1 MQILIPGL
9 FLTFCFYLGSF
20 PLTNL
25 IVKNLANIDL
35 KKVGTG
41 NVSVA
46 AAFVSAPKPV
56 AIFAVLAEI
65 SRGIAPVLAAKL
77 LFPEI
82 ASWQLVGL
90 IFLVAGR
97 YFIAEGGGVTNA
109 SWGVLVYSP
118 LVALASGITGFSI
131 LVIGKQVLTRKNR
144 NIRQWSARLG
154 CLSSFL
160 WVLLFR
166 QEPSFYELL
175 ATAGLVIFLV
185 VINFRQSDDMALQK
199 QPQLSL
205 DNQLN
210 PKICGEKAARLAL
223 LKKAGFNVPDGF
235 VLPAIEKRNRE
246 LVVEGGVKKSVV
258 DSRMATG
265 FFSTDKILDK
275 LNEMSWSFP
284 LIVRSSAVGEDSDNS
299 SAAGQ
304 YETIFPVRNET
315 ELLEAINICR
325 QSYWLPDAVAYRRQ
339 REIPDAEMAV
349 LIQPYII
356 SKVAGVMFTRNPLDG
371 GGKIIIEAL
380 PGGAEKVVGGQLTPV
395 HLEIDKNRFHESQNS
410 TVKGKSYDS
419 VDKSFGLEN
428 QEVLSPEIY
437 PELVNEGEG
446 KVKGE
451 SYDSVDKSF
460 CLETQEILPPEIIP
474 ESFALETQ
482 EILPQKIIQESV
494 NEGEGKVKGKSYDS
508 VDESFG
514 LETQEI
520 LPQKIIQESVN
531 EGEGKVKGKSYDS
544 VDNSFG
550 LETQEVLPQ
559 KIIPESFGLE
569 SQEILLPK
577 IIQESVNEGEGKVK
591 GESYDSVDNSFGLE
605 TQEILPPEITKKLV
619 NEGEGKVKG
628 ESYDSVDN
636 YFGLETQ
643 EILPP
648 EITKKLVNEGEAKVK
663 GKSEASIDE
672 SFGLESQEILL
683 PKIIQESVNEGE
695 GKVKGKSYDSVDNSF
710 GLESQEI
717 LPPEIYPE
725 LVNEGEA
732 KVKGKSEASIDKS
745 FGLENQEILPLEI
758 IQELVNQAEAIEGFF
773 HGLPQDIEWCWDGEK
788 IWILQSRPITNLR
801 PIWTRT
807 IAAEVIPGAIHPLTW
822 SINRPLTCGV
832 WGEIFTIVLGEK
844 VTNLDFTET
853 ATLLGSHAYFNA
865 TLLGEIFRMMGLP
878 EQGLEFLL
886 RGQKM
891 GKPPLGKVWSAL
903 PGLWRLIQKEMA
915 VDRDF
920 ERDYNQIFVPAL
932 ESLENNFKQIS
943 SQSLSELLAQAE
955 RIQEW
960 LKPITFYNI
969 LGPIGLAIRRSLFAV
984 SEEWLPT
991 DTAPEIVSIRELQR
1005 LAVKL
1010 KMATNSDVEIEA
1022 KFEENQELQREFQQW
1037 LKSYG
1042 YLSEVGTDIAV
1053 ATWGEKPDNFRELLL
1068 AMARKGERE
1077 KESFKENFS
1086 VGSLNLWQRWRLEQC
1101 AKRARTKGKIAE
1113 VYGKLL
1119 AYLRLTF
1126 LAMEIKFKSQKSKFK
1141 SDDRQENLEV
1151 FQEKGDIFYL
1161 EFEEI
1166 RQWILSKEKSQE
1178 ASVEKS
1184 PLLPYSLTP
1193 LLRQRKEQLE
1203 KDSDRQVPQVVY
1215 GNVLPQESQETFSTE
1230 ENVSILQGIP
1240 GSVGCVEGYVKVCR
1254 SLEVNLAESE
1264 NLIIVV
1270 PYTDA
1275 GWAPL
1280 LLKAKG
1286 IIAEVGGQLSHG
1298 AIIAREYGIPAVM
1311 NVSGAMTRLQDGQ
1324 KVRVDGYRG
1333 TVQLL

>member
-1 MQILIPGL
+1 MQILIPVL
-9 FLTFCFYLGSF
+9 FLTFCFCLGAL

-35 KKVGTG
+35 TKVGTG

-46 AAFVSAPKPV
+46 AAFVHAPKPV
-56 AIFAVLAEI
+56 AIVAVLAEI

-77 LFPEI
+77 LFPVI
-82 ASWQLVGL
+82 PTWQLVGL

-97 YFIAEGGGVTNA
+97 YLIAQGGGVTNA

-118 LVALASGITGFSI
+118 VVAFGSAITGFLI
-131 LVIGKQVLTRKNR
+131 LVIGKQVFPQKNK

-166 QEPSFYELL
+166 HSASLLELL
-175 ATAGLVIFLV
+175 AAAGLAIFLV

-199 QPQLSL
+199 KPRLSL
-205 DNQLN
+205 NSQLDS
-210 PKICGEKAARLAL
+210 KICGEKAARLAL
-223 LKKAGFNVPDGF
+223 LKKAGFNVPEGF
-235 VLPAIEKRNRE
+235 VLPAIENENRE
-246 LVVEGGVKKSVV
+246 LVVGSEVKKYIR
-258 DSRMATG
+258 DSRL
-265 FFSTDKILDK
+265 STSFLSVDKILDK
-275 LNEMSWSFP
+275 LNEMSLSFP

-304 YETIFPVRNET
+304 YETIYPVRNKT

-325 QSYWLPDAVAYRRQ
+325 QSYWWPDAVAYRRQ

-356 SKVAGVMFTRNPLDG
+356 SQVAGVMFTRNPLDG

-380 PGGAEKVVGGQLTPV
+380 PGGAEKVVGGQFTPV
-395 HLEIDKNRFHESQNS
+395 HLEIVEEGRRKKEEVRSKREEGRGKKWMVTQTSTNFQHPVDDRLFNPKEKDKNQSLEP
-410 TVKGKSYDS
+410 VK
-419 VDKSFGLEN
+419 N
-428 QEVLSPEIY
+428 Q
-437 PELVNEGEG
+437 
-446 KVKGE
+446 
-451 SYDSVDKSF
+451 D
-460 CLETQEILPPEIIP
+460 ILPE
-474 ESFALETQ
+474 
-482 EILPQKIIQESV
+482 
-494 NEGEGKVKGKSYDS
+494 
-508 VDESFG
+508 
-514 LETQEI
+514 
-520 LPQKIIQESVN
+520 
-531 EGEGKVKGKSYDS
+531 
-544 VDNSFG
+544 
-550 LETQEVLPQ
+550 
-559 KIIPESFGLE
+559 
-569 SQEILLPK
+569 
-577 IIQESVNEGEGKVK
+577 
-591 GESYDSVDNSFGLE
+591 
-605 TQEILPPEITKKLV
+605 
-619 NEGEGKVKG
+619 
-628 ESYDSVDN
+628 
-636 YFGLETQ
+636 
-643 EILPP
+643 
-648 EITKKLVNEGEAKVK
+648 
-663 GKSEASIDE
+663 
-672 SFGLESQEILL
+672 
-683 PKIIQESVNEGE
+683 
-695 GKVKGKSYDSVDNSF
+695 
-710 GLESQEI
+710 
-717 LPPEIYPE
+717 
-725 LVNEGEA
+725 
-732 KVKGKSEASIDKS
+732 
-745 FGLENQEILPLEI
+745 EI
-758 IQELVNQAEAIEGFF
+758 IQELVNQAEAIEEFF

-788 IWILQSRPITNLR
+788 VWILQSRPITNLR

-844 VTNLDFTET
+844 VAKLDFTET

-886 RGQKM
+886 RGQKI

-915 VDRDF
+915 VDYEF
-920 ERDYNQIFVPAL
+920 EHDYHQIFVPAL
-932 ESLENNFKQIS
+932 ESLENNLRQNP

-960 LKPITFYNI
+960 LKPITYYNI
-969 LGPIGLAIRRSLFAV
+969 LGPIGLAIRRSLFGV

-991 DTAPEIVSIRELQR
+991 DTAPEIVSIRELQK

-1010 KMATNSDVEIEA
+1010 KMATNSDVAIEA
-1022 KFEENQELQREFQQW
+1022 EFEKNQELQWEFQQW
-1037 LKSYG
+1037 LESYG

-1053 ATWGEKPDNFRELLL
+1053 ATWGEKPDNFRDLLF
-1068 AMARKGERE
+1068 AMTRKD
-1077 KESFKENFS
+1077 ESIQLS
-1086 VGSLNLWQRWRLEQC
+1086 VNTVKSLNLWQRWRLGQC
-1101 AKRARTKGKIAE
+1101 AKRAKTKGKIAE

-1119 AYLRLTF
+1119 AYLRWTF
-1126 LAMEIKFKSQKSKFK
+1126 LAI
-1141 SDDRQENLEV
+1141 ENYGLEAGI
-1151 FQEKGDIFYL
+1151 FEQKGDIFYL

-1166 RQWILSKEKSQE
+1166 RQWILLKEKSQE
-1178 ASVEKS
+1178 ASVSFLEEQNSTKESPLTPLGKGGMFSDRLLEKEGMTES
-1184 PLLPYSLTP
+1184 SVGWVDERNPTNNVGVEEQNRREFNTVTPNDERSPQLPSSATPLLPYSLTP
-1193 LLRQRKEQLE
+1193 LLRQRQEQLE
-1203 KDSDRQVPQVVY
+1203 KDRDRQVPSVVY
-1215 GNVLPQESQETFSTE
+1215 GNVLPQESRETFSTE
-1230 ENVSILQGIP
+1230 ENVSILEGIP
-1240 GSVGCVEGYVKVCR
+1240 GSVGCVEGYVKICR

-1311 NVSGAMTRLQDGQ
+1311 NISGAMTRLQDGQ

-1333 TVQLL
+1333 RVELLS

>member
-9 FLTFCFYLGSF
+9 FLTVCFCLGAL

-35 KKVGTG
+35 TKVGTS

-46 AAFVSAPKPV
+46 AAFVHAPKPL
-56 AIFAVLAEI
+56 AIVAVLGEI

-82 ASWQLVGL
+82 PTLQLVGL
-90 IFLVAGR
+90 IFLVVGR
-97 YFIAEGGGVTNA
+97 YFIAQGGGVTNA
-109 SWGVLVYSP
+109 SWGVFVYSP
-118 LVALASGITGFSI
+118 VVAFASGITGFLI
-131 LVIGKQVLTRKNR
+131 LVIGKQIFPRKNQ

-166 QEPSFYELL
+166 HEPSFSEFL
-175 ATAGLVIFLV
+175 AMAGLVIFLV

-199 QPQLSL
+199 QPRFCL
-205 DNQLN
+205 DSELDH
-210 PKICGEKAARLAL
+210 KICGEKAARLAL

-235 VLPAIEKRNRE
+235 VLPALENGNRE
-246 LVVEGGVKKSVV
+246 LVIEGGVKKSIP
-258 DSRMATG
+258 DSRFSTG
-265 FFSTDKILDK
+265 FFSADKILDK

-304 YETIFPVRNET
+304 YKTIFPVRNQT

-325 QSYWLPDAVAYRRQ
+325 QSYWLPEAVAYRRQ
-339 REIPDAEMAV
+339 REIPHAEMAV
-349 LIQPYII
+349 LIQPYIM
-356 SKVAGVMFTRNPLDG
+356 SQVAGVMFTRNPLDG

-395 HLEIDKNRFHESQNS
+395 HWEIVEEGRRNPPLPPFERGEEEGRGKKSMVTQTLTNFKHPVDDRVLNPKEKDKNQFLEQ
-410 TVKGKSYDS
+410 VK
-419 VDKSFGLEN
+419 
-428 QEVLSPEIY
+428 
-437 PELVNEGEG
+437 
-446 KVKGE
+446 
-451 SYDSVDKSF
+451 
-460 CLETQEILPPEIIP
+460 
-474 ESFALETQ
+474 
-482 EILPQKIIQESV
+482 
-494 NEGEGKVKGKSYDS
+494 
-508 VDESFG
+508 
-514 LETQEI
+514 
-520 LPQKIIQESVN
+520 
-531 EGEGKVKGKSYDS
+531 
-544 VDNSFG
+544 
-550 LETQEVLPQ
+550 
-559 KIIPESFGLE
+559 
-569 SQEILLPK
+569 
-577 IIQESVNEGEGKVK
+577 
-591 GESYDSVDNSFGLE
+591 
-605 TQEILPPEITKKLV
+605 TQEILPPEIT
-619 NEGEGKVKG
+619 
-628 ESYDSVDN
+628 
-636 YFGLETQ
+636 
-643 EILPP
+643 
-648 EITKKLVNEGEAKVK
+648 
-663 GKSEASIDE
+663 
-672 SFGLESQEILL
+672 
-683 PKIIQESVNEGE
+683 
-695 GKVKGKSYDSVDNSF
+695 
-710 GLESQEI
+710 
-717 LPPEIYPE
+717 
-725 LVNEGEA
+725 
-732 KVKGKSEASIDKS
+732 
-745 FGLENQEILPLEI
+745 
-758 IQELVNQAEAIEGFF
+758 QELVNQAEAIEGFF
-773 HGLPQDIEWCWDGEK
+773 HGLPQDIEWCWDGKK

-844 VTNLDFTET
+844 VAKLDFTET

-865 TLLGEIFRMMGLP
+865 SLLGEIFRMMGLP

-891 GKPPLGKVWSAL
+891 GKPPLVKIWSAL
-903 PGLWRLIQKEMA
+903 PGLWRLIQKEMT
-915 VDRDF
+915 VDYEF
-920 ERDYNQIFVPAL
+920 ERDYHQIFVPAL
-932 ESLENNFKQIS
+932 ESLENNFKQNS
-943 SQSLSELLAQAE
+943 CLSLSELLAQAE

-960 LKPITFYNI
+960 LKPITYYNI
-969 LGPIGLAIRRSLFAV
+969 LGPIGLAIRRSLFGV

-991 DTAPEIVSIRELQR
+991 DTTPEIVSIRELQR

-1010 KMATNSDVEIEA
+1010 KMATNYDGEIEA
-1022 KFEENQELQREFQQW
+1022 EFEENQELQREFQQW
-1037 LKSYG
+1037 LESYG

-1053 ATWGEKPDNFRELLL
+1053 ATWGEKPDNFRDLLF
-1068 AMARKGERE
+1068 AMTLKGEGER
-1077 KESFKENFS
+1077 ENFS
-1086 VGSLNLWQRWRLEQC
+1086 VRSLNLWQRWRLAQC

-1119 AYLRLTF
+1119 AYLRQTF
-1126 LAMEIKFKSQKSKFK
+1126 LAIEIEFKSQKSKVK
-1141 SDDRQENLEV
+1141 SDERQENLEV
-1151 FQEKGDIFYL
+1151 FEEKGDIFYL

-1166 RQWILSKEKSQE
+1166 REWILSTESPLTPLGKGEMLSQE
-1178 ASVEKS
+1178 ASVGWVEEGNPTKRFPLTSLDKGEIFEEENLTKFDTEPPVGWVNKGNLTNSVGVEEQNRREFNIVSS
-1184 PLLPYSLTP
+1184 PSSLSPPSSPSSPSSPSPSSSHT
-1193 LLRQRKEQLE
+1193 LKQFIRERKEQLE
-1203 KDSDRQVPQVVY
+1203 KDSDRQVPSVVY
-1215 GNVLPQESQETFSTE
+1215 GNVLPQESRETISTE

-1324 KVRVDGYRG
+1324 KVRLDGYRG
-1333 TVQLL
+1333 TVEFI

>member
-9 FLTFCFYLGSF
+9 FLTFCFCIGAF

-35 KKVGTG
+35 TKVGTG
-41 NVSVA
+41 NASVA
-46 AAFVSAPKPV
+46 AAFVHAPKPV

-82 ASWQLVGL
+82 STWQLVGL

-97 YFIAEGGGVTNA
+97 YFIAQGGGVTNA
-109 SWGVLVYSP
+109 SWGILVYSSV
-118 LVALASGITGFSI
+118 VAFASGITGFLI
-131 LVIGKQVLTRKNR
+131 LVIGKQIFPRKNQ

-154 CLSSFL
+154 CLSSLL

-166 QEPSFYELL
+166 QEPSFSELL
-175 ATAGLVIFLV
+175 AMAVLVIFLV

-199 QPQLSL
+199 QPKFSL
-205 DNQLN
+205 DSQLE
-210 PKICGEKAARLAL
+210 PKVCGEKAARLSL
-223 LKKAGFNVPDGF
+223 LKKAGFNVPEGF
-235 VLPAIEKRNRE
+235 ILPAIEEGNRE
-246 LVVEGGVKKSVV
+246 LVVGNEVKKSIV
-258 DSRMATG
+258 DSRLSTG
-265 FFSTDKILDK
+265 FLSVDKILDK
-275 LNEMSWSFP
+275 LDEMSWSFP

-325 QSYWLPDAVAYRRQ
+325 QSYWLPEAVAYRRQ

-349 LIQPYII
+349 LIQPYIK
-356 SKVAGVMFTRNPLDG
+356 SQVAGVMFTRNPLDG
-371 GGKIIIEAL
+371 GEKIIIEAL

-395 HLEIDKNRFHESQNS
+395 HLEIVEKERGKKEEGRRKREEGGGKKWMVTQTSTNFKQSLDERLFNPKEKDKNQSLEQ
-410 TVKGKSYDS
+410 
-419 VDKSFGLEN
+419 LEN
-428 QEVLSPEIY
+428 Q
-437 PELVNEGEG
+437 N
-446 KVKGE
+446 
-451 SYDSVDKSF
+451 
-460 CLETQEILPPEIIP
+460 ILPP
-474 ESFALETQ
+474 
-482 EILPQKIIQESV
+482 
-494 NEGEGKVKGKSYDS
+494 
-508 VDESFG
+508 
-514 LETQEI
+514 
-520 LPQKIIQESVN
+520 
-531 EGEGKVKGKSYDS
+531 
-544 VDNSFG
+544 
-550 LETQEVLPQ
+550 
-559 KIIPESFGLE
+559 
-569 SQEILLPK
+569 
-577 IIQESVNEGEGKVK
+577 
-591 GESYDSVDNSFGLE
+591 
-605 TQEILPPEITKKLV
+605 
-619 NEGEGKVKG
+619 
-628 ESYDSVDN
+628 
-636 YFGLETQ
+636 
-643 EILPP
+643 
-648 EITKKLVNEGEAKVK
+648 
-663 GKSEASIDE
+663 
-672 SFGLESQEILL
+672 
-683 PKIIQESVNEGE
+683 
-695 GKVKGKSYDSVDNSF
+695 
-710 GLESQEI
+710 
-717 LPPEIYPE
+717 
-725 LVNEGEA
+725 
-732 KVKGKSEASIDKS
+732 
-745 FGLENQEILPLEI
+745 EI

-822 SINRPLTCGV
+822 SINRPLTCGI

-844 VTNLDFTET
+844 VAKLDFTET

-891 GKPPLGKVWSAL
+891 GKPPLKKVWSAL

-915 VDRDF
+915 VDYEF
-920 ERDYNQIFVPAL
+920 ERDYHQIFVPAL
-932 ESLENNFKQIS
+932 ESLENNFKQNS

-960 LKPITFYNI
+960 LKPITYYNI
-969 LGPIGLAIRRSLFAV
+969 LGPIGLAIRRSLFRI

-991 DTAPEIVSIRELQR
+991 DTAPEIVSIRELQK

-1010 KMATNSDVEIEA
+1010 KMATNSDVEVEA
-1022 KFEENQELQREFQQW
+1022 EFDQNQELQREFQQW
-1037 LKSYG
+1037 LESYG

-1053 ATWGEKPDNFRELLL
+1053 ATWGEKPDNFRELLF
-1068 AMARKGERE
+1068 AMARKSERE
-1077 KESFKENFS
+1077 KDNFS
-1086 VGSLNLWQRWRLEQC
+1086 LKYLNLWQRWRLAQC

-1119 AYLRLTF
+1119 AYLRRTF
-1126 LAMEIKFKSQKSKFK
+1126 LAI
-1141 SDDRQENLEV
+1141 ENYGLETGI
-1151 FQEKGDIFYL
+1151 FEQKGDIFYL

-1166 RQWILSKEKSQE
+1166 QQWILTVGW
-1178 ASVEKS
+1178 VEERNPTEFNTVTPNNERS
-1184 PLLPYSLTP
+1184 PLTP
-1193 LLRQRKEQLE
+1193 LDKGGMFEEENLTKFNTEPSVGWVEELNPTNSVGAEEQNRREFNIVSSPSPTSLQTLRQIISQRKEQLE
-1203 KDSDRQVPQVVY
+1203 KDRDRQVPSVVY
-1215 GNVLPQESQETFSTE
+1215 GNVLPQESQETISTE

-1333 TVQLL
+1333 TVEL

>member
-1 MQILIPGL
+1 MSIDMQILIPAL
-9 FLTFCFYLGSF
+9 FLTACFFIGAF

-35 KKVGTG
+35 TKVGTG

-46 AAFVSAPKPV
+46 AAFVHARKPV
-56 AIFAVLAEI
+56 AIVAVLAEI
-65 SRGIAPVLAAKL
+65 SKGIAPVLAAKL
-77 LFPEI
+77 FFPEI
-82 ASWQLVGL
+82 PTWELVGL

-97 YFIAEGGGVTNA
+97 YFIAQGGGVTNA

-118 LVALASGITGFSI
+118 VVALASGITGFLI
-131 LVIGKQVLTRKNR
+131 LVIGKQVLTIKNQ
-144 NIRQWSARLG
+144 NIPKWSARLG
-154 CLSSFL
+154 CLSSFF

-166 QEPSFYELL
+166 QELSLFELL
-175 ATAGLVIFLV
+175 AAAGLAIFLV
-185 VINFRQSDDMALQK
+185 IINFRQSDDMALQK
-199 QPQLSL
+199 QPKLSL
-205 DNQLN
+205 DNQLD

-235 VLPAIEKRNRE
+235 VLPAIENGNKE

-258 DSRMATG
+258 DSRIATD
-265 FFSTDKILDK
+265 FLSADKILDK

-325 QSYWLPDAVAYRRQ
+325 QSYWLSDAVAYRRQ

-356 SKVAGVMFTRNPLDG
+356 SQVAGVMFTRNPLDG

-395 HLEIDKNRFHESQNS
+395 HLEVYKNRFHQSQNS
-410 TVKGKSYDS
+410 TVEGKNDDS
-419 VDKSFGLEN
+419 FQKSFSLE
-428 QEVLSPEIY
+428 SR
-437 PELVNEGEG
+437 
-446 KVKGE
+446 
-451 SYDSVDKSF
+451 
-460 CLETQEILPPEIIP
+460 EILPPEITP
-474 ESFALETQ
+474 ELENQ
-482 EILPQKIIQESV
+482 PEA
-494 NEGEGKVKGKSYDS
+494 KVKGKSYDS
-508 VDESFG
+508 FEKYSDLEIQEILAPEISPELVNEREGKVQGKSDDSFDESFG
-514 LETQEI
+514 LETQ
-520 LPQKIIQESVN
+520 N
-531 EGEGKVKGKSYDS
+531 
-544 VDNSFG
+544 
-550 LETQEVLPQ
+550 
-559 KIIPESFGLE
+559 
-569 SQEILLPK
+569 
-577 IIQESVNEGEGKVK
+577 
-591 GESYDSVDNSFGLE
+591 
-605 TQEILPPEITKKLV
+605 ILPPEII
-619 NEGEGKVKG
+619 E
-628 ESYDSVDN
+628 
-636 YFGLETQ
+636 
-643 EILPP
+643 
-648 EITKKLVNEGEAKVK
+648 
-663 GKSEASIDE
+663 
-672 SFGLESQEILL
+672 
-683 PKIIQESVNEGE
+683 
-695 GKVKGKSYDSVDNSF
+695 
-710 GLESQEI
+710 
-717 LPPEIYPE
+717 
-725 LVNEGEA
+725 
-732 KVKGKSEASIDKS
+732 
-745 FGLENQEILPLEI
+745 
-758 IQELVNQAEAIEGFF
+758 ELVNQAEAIEGFF

-844 VTNLDFTET
+844 VAKLDFTET

-891 GKPPLGKVWSAL
+891 GKPPLRKVWSAL

-915 VDRDF
+915 VDDEF
-920 ERDYNQIFVPAL
+920 ERDYHQIFAPAL
-932 ESLENNFKQIS
+932 ESLENNFKRNLQQNLKQDFQQNLS
-943 SQSLSELLAQAE
+943 LSLSELLAQAE

-960 LKPITFYNI
+960 LKPITYYNI
-969 LGPIGLAIRRSLFAV
+969 LGPIGLAIRRSLFGV
-984 SEEWLPT
+984 SEELLPT
-991 DTAPEIVSIRELQR
+991 DTAPEIVSIRELQK

-1010 KMATNSDVEIEA
+1010 RMATKSDVEIEA
-1022 KFEENQELQREFQQW
+1022 EFQKNQELQWEFQQW
-1037 LKSYG
+1037 LESYG

-1053 ATWGEKPDNFRELLL
+1053 ATWGEKPDNFRELLF
-1068 AMARKGERE
+1068 AMARKS
-1077 KESFKENFS
+1077 ESNQLS
-1086 VGSLNLWQRWRLEQC
+1086 VNTVKSLNLWQRWRLEKC

-1126 LAMEIKFKSQKSKFK
+1126 LAMEIKAKSQKSKVNSDEQQENLEVK
-1141 SDDRQENLEV
+1141 SQKLKINSDEQQENLEV

-1161 EFEEI
+1161 KFEEI
-1166 RQWILSKEKSQE
+1166 RQWVLSTVGEVE
-1178 ASVEKS
+1178 EGNLTNSVGVEEQNKREFNVVS
-1184 PLLPYSLTP
+1184 SLSLSHYSLSPYPSDTP
-1193 LLRQRKEQLE
+1193 PSPHTLRELIRQRKEQLE

-1215 GNVLPQESQETFSTE
+1215 GNVLPQEGQETISTE
-1230 ENVSILQGIP
+1230 ENLSILQGIP
-1240 GSVGCVEGYVKVCR
+1240 GSVGCVEGYIKVCR
-1254 SLEVNLAESE
+1254 SLEVNLAEEE

-1333 TVQLL
+1333 MVEF

>member
-1 MQILIPGL
+1 MQILIPAL
-9 FLTFCFYLGSF
+9 FLTVCFCLGAL

-35 KKVGTG
+35 TKVGTG
-41 NVSVA
+41 NISVA
-46 AAFVSAPKPV
+46 AAFVHAPKPV
-56 AIFAVLAEI
+56 AIVAVLAEI
-65 SRGIAPVLAAKL
+65 SRGIAPILAAKL

-82 ASWQLVGL
+82 PTWQLLGL

-97 YFIAEGGGVTNA
+97 YFIAQGGGVTNA
-109 SWGVLVYSP
+109 SWAILVYSP
-118 LVALASGITGFSI
+118 VVALASGITGFLI
-131 LVIGKQVLTRKNR
+131 LVIGKQIFLRKNK

-154 CLSSFL
+154 CLSSFF

-166 QEPSFYELL
+166 QEPSFSELL
-175 ATAGLVIFLV
+175 AMAGLVIFLV
-185 VINFRQSDDMALQK
+185 VINFRQSDDMALHK
-199 QPQLSL
+199 QPIFSL
-205 DNQLN
+205 DGQLD

-235 VLPAIEKRNRE
+235 VLPAIENGNRE
-246 LVVEGGVKKSVV
+246 LVIGSEVKKSIS
-258 DSRMATG
+258 DSRLSAA
-265 FFSTDKILDK
+265 FFSVDKILDK

-349 LIQPYII
+349 LIQPYIM
-356 SKVAGVMFTRNPLDG
+356 SQFAGVMFTRNPLDG

-380 PGGAEKVVGGQLTPV
+380 RGGAEKVVGGQFTPV
-395 HLEIDKNRFHESQNS
+395 HLEVDKNRFQEGKNS
-410 TVKGKSYDS
+410 TGKGKGD
-419 VDKSFGLEN
+419 
-428 QEVLSPEIY
+428 
-437 PELVNEGEG
+437 
-446 KVKGE
+446 
-451 SYDSVDKSF
+451 
-460 CLETQEILPPEIIP
+460 
-474 ESFALETQ
+474 
-482 EILPQKIIQESV
+482 
-494 NEGEGKVKGKSYDS
+494 DS

-514 LETQEI
+514 LE
-520 LPQKIIQESVN
+520 
-531 EGEGKVKGKSYDS
+531 
-544 VDNSFG
+544 
-550 LETQEVLPQ
+550 
-559 KIIPESFGLE
+559 
-569 SQEILLPK
+569 SQ
-577 IIQESVNEGEGKVK
+577 N
-591 GESYDSVDNSFGLE
+591 
-605 TQEILPPEITKKLV
+605 ILPPEIT
-619 NEGEGKVKG
+619 
-628 ESYDSVDN
+628 
-636 YFGLETQ
+636 Q
-643 EILPP
+643 E
-648 EITKKLVNEGEAKVK
+648 LVNEGEAKVK
-663 GKSEASIDE
+663 GKSD
-672 SFGLESQEILL
+672 
-683 PKIIQESVNEGE
+683 
-695 GKVKGKSYDSVDNSF
+695 DSVEKSF

-717 LPPEIYPE
+717 LPPEIIQEYFGLENQEILPPEIIQEGEAKVKGKGDGSVEKSFGLESQNILPPEITQE

-732 KVKGKSEASIDKS
+732 KVKGKSDDSVEKS
-745 FGLENQEILPLEI
+745 FGLESQEILPPEITQESVNEGEAKVKGKSDESFGLESQEI
-758 IQELVNQAEAIEGFF
+758 LPPEITQELVNQAEAIEGFF

-832 WGEIFTIVLGEK
+832 WGEIFTIVLREK
-844 VTNLDFTET
+844 VAKLDFTKT

-915 VDRDF
+915 VDREF
-920 ERDYNQIFVPAL
+920 ERDYHQIFVPAL
-932 ESLENNFKQIS
+932 ESLENNFKQNS
-943 SQSLSELLAQAE
+943 SQSLSELLVQVE

-960 LKPITFYNI
+960 LKPITYYNI
-969 LGPIGLAIRRSLFAV
+969 LGPIGLAIRRSLFRV

-991 DTAPEIVSIRELQR
+991 DTAPEIVSIRELQK

-1010 KMATNSDVEIEA
+1010 KMATKSDVKIEA
-1022 KFEENQELQREFQQW
+1022 EFQQNQELQREFQQW
-1037 LKSYG
+1037 LESYG

-1068 AMARKGERE
+1068 AMARKGEIS
-1077 KESFKENFS
+1077 KLS
-1086 VGSLNLWQRWRLEQC
+1086 VNTVKYLNLWQRWRLGQC

-1126 LAMEIKFKSQKSKFK
+1126 LAMEIKIKSQKPKVK
-1141 SDDRQENLEV
+1141 SDERQENLEV

-1161 EFEEI
+1161 EFDEI
-1166 RQWILSKEKSQE
+1166 RQWILSIVGKVEEGNLTKEFPLIPLGKGEMFSDRLLAQE
-1178 ASVEKS
+1178 GTTEPPVGWVEERNPTDSVGVEEQNRRKFNAVS
-1184 PLLPYSLTP
+1184 PHTSPSSPPSPHT
-1193 LLRQRKEQLE
+1193 LRQLIRQRQEQLE
-1203 KDSDRQVPQVVY
+1203 KDGDRQVPQVVY
-1215 GNVLPQESQETFSTE
+1215 GNVLPQESQEIISTE

-1240 GSVGCVEGYVKVCR
+1240 GSVGCVEGYVKVCGN
-1254 SLEVNLAESE
+1254 LEVNLPMEE

-1333 TVQLL
+1333 TVEFI